1 LAFGVRARKGG
12 RVGRSFG
19 AALFWRARR
28 SSSSAGGLHYGGQVG
43 TEAKQTKMRPA
54 LLTGVLPKHADLLAF
69 AFELKDAKV
78 VELPARR
85 QHGYE
90 VF

>member
-1 LAFGVRARKGG
+1 MLERGVGLAGVLARLCFGG
-12 RVGRSFG
+12 RAV
-19 AALFWRARR
+19 ARR
-28 SSSSAGGLHYGGQVG
+28 AQEALHYGGQVG

-69 AFELKDAKV
+69 AFELKDTEV